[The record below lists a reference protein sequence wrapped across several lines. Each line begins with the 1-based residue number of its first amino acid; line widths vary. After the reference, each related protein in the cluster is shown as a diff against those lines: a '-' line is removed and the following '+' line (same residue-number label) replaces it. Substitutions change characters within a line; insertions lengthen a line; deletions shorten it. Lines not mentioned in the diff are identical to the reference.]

1 MSDAFPVS
9 PDASLRDK
17 LLARAKE
24 LIIEN
29 GIGSLSH
36 ERLAKACGISKGACL
51 HYFPTKA
58 AIWEK
63 LIEDFVEH
71 LDRQFAKHLKPYEE
85 AGVENPVLCAYRD
98 WFEEFRRDEYKPW
111 RDLGYQFMTLGS
123 DKEEFVAPL
132 RAWYQRLYRRAVEGV
147 PEQNRWLAVTLLMTF
162 DHMFIM
168 RKLGY
173 HARTRDEEDR
183 VIETIMETAASH
195 GLRID
200 SEL

>member
-9 PDASLRDK
+9 PDASVRDK

-85 AGVENPVLCAYRD
+85 AGVENPVL
-98 WFEEFRRDEYKPW
+98 
-111 RDLGYQFMTLGS
+111 
-123 DKEEFVAPL
+123 
-132 RAWYQRLYRRAVEGV
+132 
-147 PEQNRWLAVTLLMTF
+147 
-162 DHMFIM
+162 
-168 RKLGY
+168 
-173 HARTRDEEDR
+173 
-183 VIETIMETAASH
+183 
-195 GLRID
+195 
-200 SEL
+200 